1 MTGSEPTDG
10 AGLHETAKKEDGM
23 DDFFK
28 LPDASLPF
36 PDVSQ
41 ILRAAA
47 PGPWIGG
54 LTPMEVVIARS
65 DRAAVVLNELAAFPD
80 GFSLRITS
88 HVHRS
93 VKLPDQFSLMMGVPW
108 GGSGLLSDEY
118 LRIGIAWPDGARA
131 TMLDDWQRGF
141 QPEAPDPDHGLE
153 SLASNADLQGCSTE
167 YWAWPLPTH
176 GELVVVVEWPA
187 FGIPQSSTAVDF
199 SLLTEAARRAR
210 PVWPED
216 AGKPSHLPRGGV
228 CPPQGGPTGIVA
240 DVQ

>member
-10 AGLHETAKKEDGM
+10 AGLHETAKMEDGM

-28 LPDASLPF
+28 LPDASFPF

-54 LTPMEVVIARS
+54 LTPMQVVIARS
-65 DRAAVVLNELAAFPD
+65 DRAAGVLNELAAFPD

-108 GGSGLLSDEY
+108 GGSGLLSAEY

-153 SLASNADLQGCSTE
+153 S
-167 YWAWPLPTH
+167 
-176 GELVVVVEWPA
+176 WPA
-187 FGIPQSSTAVDF
+187 TPTFKGAPPSTG
-199 SLLTEAARRAR
+199 
-210 PVWPED
+210 PGPC
-216 AGKPSHLPRGGV
+216 PR
-228 CPPQGGPTGIVA
+228 TA
-240 DVQ
+240 SW